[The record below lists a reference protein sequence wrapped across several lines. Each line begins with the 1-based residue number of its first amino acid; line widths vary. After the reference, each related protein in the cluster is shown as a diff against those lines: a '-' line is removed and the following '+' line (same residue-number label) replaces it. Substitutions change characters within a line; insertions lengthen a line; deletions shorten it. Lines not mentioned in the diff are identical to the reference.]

1 MIIGA
6 CGYATSGSSAVFD
19 FLREF
24 DGIQHLDIDSEFTYV
39 YKVDGLQDLQYH
51 LTQNYNK
58 MATGDAAIKRFLDTL
73 KYYRMPFMKWQV
85 PNKEYIRL
93 SKEYVNKLVQGSFY
107 GLENYDHENTSFVHA
122 FCTLF
127 TRKFIVSFF
136 DRKLHILYKLWP
148 LRSLYIC
155 IEPDNFLEISKEYIR
170 DMLKLMGF
178 DLSKPIL
185 LNQPFEGNAPEHS
198 FPFFDDPKA
207 LVVDRDPRDIF
218 LSVENYGRDVC
229 YHPKHNVKLFVEQY
243 RQVRMHQNR
252 ENTERKLHVQFE
264 DFVYN
269 YDNVSKQ
276 IIEFLQLDEKD
287 HVNPQKYFNPSRS
300 INNTQ
305 LWLKYPNLLDEVKYI
320 EATIPEY
327 CFDYS
332 KYGEIKHSGKSF

>member
-6 CGYATSGSSAVFD
+6 CGYASSGSSAVFD

-24 DGIQHLDIDSEFTYV
+24 DSIQHLDVDSEFTYV
-39 YKVDGLQDLQYH
+39 YKVDGLQDLQFH

-73 KYYRMPFMKWQV
+73 KFYRMPFMKWQI

-93 SKEYVNKLVQGSFY
+93 SKEYVNKLLQGSFS
-107 GLENYDHENTSFVHA
+107 GLESYDHENNSFVCA
-122 FCTLF
+122 FCVLF
-127 TRKFIVSFF
+127 VRKFIIPFF
-136 DRKLHILYKLWP
+136 DRKLHKEYKCWPVRPLYM
-148 LRSLYIC
+148 C
-155 IEPDNFLEISKEYIR
+155 IEPENFLEISKEYMR
-170 DMLKLMGF
+170 DLLRAMGF
-178 DLSKPIL
+178 DINKPIL
-185 LNQPFEGNAPEHS
+185 LNQPFAGNAPEQS
-198 FPFFDDPKA
+198 FAFFDDPMA
-207 LVVDRDPRDIF
+207 VVVDRDPREIYV
-218 LSVENYGRDVC
+218 SVEKFYRDAS

-243 RQVRMHQNR
+243 RQVRMHQKR

-276 IIEFLQLDEKD
+276 IIEFLHLDEKD
-287 HVNPQKYFNPSRS
+287 HVNPQKYFNPARS

-305 LWLKYPNLLDEVKYI
+305 LWLRYPDLMEDVKYI
-320 EATIPEY
+320 EETIPEY

-332 KYGEIKHSGKSF
+332 NYGEIKHTGKSF